1 MTPLGALKC
10 LIDDRVIQHVL
21 NRAKV
26 FNAEHNFD
34 TKYTSS
40 SFWRYFSAVI
50 GHGVVQYSE
59 ERDAY
64 VAEKSSISGL
74 LSNDFLRS
82 LHTFNEWQSAKQA
95 FTGNREQLTQ
105 FFNEASENL
114 WTPSQYVQNPFS
126 LLSSV
131 RIPIIYVFREQAIDE
146 GGIPTF
152 ANLEERKYTP
162 GKPHPNAV
170 EFFLAVGSDNWAS
183 NMMWPD
189 DKREKY
195 GVPENRSDQIT
206 RYVDYFKHVHNR
218 KIQPHIFYIDARWSS
233 LKLMDVIYKSG
244 CYGVLSCSVKMRPQ
258 KLMTWMRSDLGKG
271 DWWSVGYSPAK
282 ANLITIRTKKKVY
295 LNILTNYATLAQ
307 VGVQKRKRKYPCGTY
322 QVNAPFVQKNYNQ
335 HKCAVDKWNKALLE
349 YYRLARFVNDDVMY
363 T

>member
-131 RIPIIYVFREQAIDE
+131 IIPILYVFREQAIDE

-189 DKREKY
+189 DKRENMEFPRI
-195 GVPENRSDQIT
+195 GVTRSRGMLITSNTFTTERYNR
-206 RYVDYFKHVHNR
+206 
-218 KIQPHIFYIDARWSS
+218 IFST
-233 LKLMDVIYKSG
+233 LMLD
-244 CYGVLSCSVKMRPQ
+244 GVL
-258 KLMTWMRSDLGKG
+258 
-271 DWWSVGYSPAK
+271 
-282 ANLITIRTKKKVY
+282 
-295 LNILTNYATLAQ
+295 
-307 VGVQKRKRKYPCGTY
+307 
-322 QVNAPFVQKNYNQ
+322 
-335 HKCAVDKWNKALLE
+335 
-349 YYRLARFVNDDVMY
+349 
-363 T
+363 